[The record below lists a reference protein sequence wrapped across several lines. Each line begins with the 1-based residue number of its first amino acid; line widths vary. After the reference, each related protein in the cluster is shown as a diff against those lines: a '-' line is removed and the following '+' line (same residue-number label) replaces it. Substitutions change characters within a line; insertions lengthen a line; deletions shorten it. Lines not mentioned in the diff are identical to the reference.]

1 MELASG
7 SKDGASRMNQDHHDL
22 IGSLQGARA
31 VAAAA
36 LTGSGKP
43 ERIDG

>member
-7 SKDGASRMNQDHHDL
+7 SKDGASRMNQDYHDL
-22 IGSLQGARA
+22 TGNLQGARA
-31 VAAAA
+31 VTVAA

-43 ERIDG
+43 ERTDG